1 MNYPFIKYSLLA
13 GTALL
18 LVGCASPG
26 NIAPQAQ
33 PIDPAKIDAGS
44 VIDGAALGS
53 GADSRWWAIYHDA
66 QLDTLVS
73 RAVAGNPGLR
83 SASDRIA
90 QAQALAGGA
99 NAGLMPGV
107 NGSAEFQRL
116 HFSEVGETPPPL
128 AGGVSWDNN
137 IDIKASYDLDL
148 WGRNRAALES
158 ALGSL
163 RAAQLDARFSQLA
176 LQTSVVRSYLQ
187 LSYAYAL
194 QDVLTATLDQRR
206 QVLDLTRRRQA
217 AGLAPLLQVSQAE
230 AEVAPVRVRL
240 EQANNRIVTLRN
252 QLAALCGQGPGAG
265 EAITRPQLSLTDVA
279 TLPSAVPA
287 DLIGR
292 RPDIVAARWRIE
304 AAGKGIDVARAQFY
318 PNVNLSA
325 FIGLQALSFDDLFQG
340 NARTFGAAPAITLPL
355 FDGGR
360 LRANLAGRS
369 AAYDLAIDQY
379 NDAVIGAMRDV
390 ADQLAT
396 VASTARQHQQA
407 QAALAASRK
416 AFDEAQ
422 QGFRAGLTDFL
433 TVLSTQ
439 TALLTQQQDLAQI
452 DVAELDA
459 RALLMQALGGGF
471 RDVDDSAA
479 LLQRVIDAHPS
490 NSMPAT
496 ASTGAGR

>member
-1 MNYPFIKYSLLA
+1 MNYPFINCSLLA
-13 GTALL
+13 GAALL
-18 LVGCASPG
+18 LAGCASPG
-26 NIAPQAQ
+26 NIAPHAQ
-33 PIDPAKIDAGS
+33 PIDTAAIDAGS
-44 VIDGAALGS
+44 VIDGASLGS
-53 GADSRWWAIYHDA
+53 AGDEHWWTIYHDA
-66 QLDTLVS
+66 QLDELVG
-73 RAVAGNPGLR
+73 RAIAGNPNLR
-83 SASDRIA
+83 LATDRIA
-90 QAQALAGGA
+90 QAQALAGTA
-99 NAGLMPGV
+99 NAALMPSVGS
-107 NGSAEFQRL
+107 SAEFQRL

-148 WGRNRAALES
+148 WGRDRAALES

-194 QDVLTATLDQRR
+194 QDVLTANVAQRQ

-240 EQANNRIVTLRN
+240 EQANNRIVTLHN

-265 EAITRPQLSLTDVA
+265 EAITRPQLSVTDVA
-279 TLPSAVPA
+279 TLPSVVPA
-287 DLIGR
+287 ELIGR

-340 NARTFGAAPAITLPL
+340 NARTFGVAPAISLPI

-360 LRANLAGRS
+360 LRANLAGRT

-379 NDAVIGAMRDV
+379 NDSVIGAMRDV

-396 VASTARQHQQA
+396 VGSTARQRQQA
-407 QAALAASRK
+407 EIALAAARK
-416 AFDEAQ
+416 AYDEAQ

-433 TVLSTQ
+433 TVLTTQ
-439 TALLTQQQDLAQI
+439 TALLTQQQELAQI
-452 DVAELDA
+452 ESAELDA
-459 RALLMQALGGGF
+459 RAVLMQALGGGF
-471 RDVDDSAA
+471 VDVDDSAQ
-479 LLQRVIDAHPS
+479 LLQNAVDAHP
-490 NSMPAT
+490 AK
-496 ASTGAGR
+496 ASP